1 MDNLRSLNT
10 KLQGLQIDEESHE
23 EDICN
28 LNHNLKS
35 LHVTQGKKRLVG
47 EALQDD
53 EDYYIMT
60 CTGVD
65 ETKDIY
71 VNIRVKRNKWK

>member
-10 KLQGLQIDEESHE
+10 KLQGLQIDEKSCL
-23 EDICN
+23 EDVC
-28 LNHNLKS
+28 LNLKS
-35 LHVTQGKKRLVG
+35 LQVTQGKKRLVG
-47 EALQDD
+47 EALEED

-71 VNIRVKRNKWK
+71 VNIRVKRNKRK